1 MANRAGSCL
10 LPAIVL
16 GMAVFAFLSSSSTTS
31 FVQPS
36 SSQAN
41 LRATAALTAGFTGS
55 VAGGLPAFAGE
66 PPSVGEHWYW
76 NVGVGTLHGETASI
90 IFLVFFLLVVVSLLG
105 FGGSSKKSTA

>member
-1 MANRAGSCL
+1 MARSAGSVLSMVL
-10 LPAIVL
+10 LGTAL
-16 GMAVFAFLSSSSTTS
+16 LAFFCGSSASS

-36 SSQAN
+36 DSQAN
-41 LRATAALTAGFTGS
+41 LRASAALTAG
-55 VAGGLPAFAGE
+55 VAGSAAGSLPAFAGE

-105 FGGSSKKSTA
+105 FGGSSKKASA

>member
-1 MANRAGSCL
+1 MARRAGSIV
-10 LPAIVL
+10 LPAVLL
-16 GMAVFAFLSSSSTTS
+16 GMALFALMAGKS

-36 SSQAN
+36 DSQAN
-41 LRATAALTAGFTGS
+41 LRATAAMTAGIAGS
-55 VAGGLPAFAGE
+55 AAGSLPAFAGE

-76 NVGVGTLHGETASI
+76 DLGFGSLHGETASI